1 MNPMN
6 ENWPQDFEA
15 LSRQYWNAWTEMAR
29 QAGTGQQHQVP
40 GWQDAMDM
48 WAPWARDG
56 RAQTD
61 DTISRMNAQTGAW
74 FGQMQELAKRFSGGQ
89 SNPADIASE
98 WKKAL
103 GIEGGAF
110 SNPFA
115 GMFQQ
120 MSGPSA
126 HGMDQWMKQAA
137 PWLDALRSGG
147 SGMFNM
153 PAFGLGREQQERWQA
168 LGKAQMDYQQAM
180 SGYNAQLM
188 ECGKRA
194 FSKFE
199 DKLAE
204 RSEPGRQIDSTRALF
219 DLWIDAA
226 EEAWAEVAMTPE
238 FRTAYGNLVNA
249 QSRTRA
255 GVQGEVERMTGMFGI
270 PTRTEINSSHK
281 KVTQLE
287 RELRDLKQRLAS
299 IEEAIGSTAKADTGA
314 VTKAATS
321 AASSAAASA
330 TASAA
335 AKAAAIAAA
344 TAEAGAVANAAA
356 SAEASAAASA
366 AATSALRAASR
377 AEAVAAPHAAAP
389 KAASVS
395 KPAPAK
401 PAAKKPAAVVRAATK
416 STKSAPASRR
426 AK

>member
-1 MNPMN
+1 MSTNTDG
-6 ENWPQDFEA
+6 WPQDFEA
-15 LSRQYWNAWTEMAR
+15 LTRQYWNAWSEMAR
-29 QAGTGQQHQVP
+29 QAGSGQQQQVP
-40 GWQDAMDM
+40 GWQEAMDL

-61 DTISRMNAQTGAW
+61 DTISRMNSQTGAW

-89 SNPADIASE
+89 SNASDITSE

-103 GIEGGAF
+103 GIEGGF

-137 PWLDALRSGG
+137 PWMDALRGGG

-153 PAFGLGREQQERWQA
+153 PAFGLQREQQERWQA
-168 LGKAQMDYQQAM
+168 LGKSQMDYQKAM

-194 FSKFE
+194 FAKFE

-204 RSEPGRQIDSTRALF
+204 RSEPGRQLDSSRALF

-226 EEAWAEVAMTPE
+226 EESWGEVAMTPE
-238 FRTAYGNLVNA
+238 FRTAYGELVNA
-249 QSRTRA
+249 QSRARA
-255 GVQGEVERMTGMFGI
+255 GVQGEVERMTGMFGM

-287 RELRDLKQRLAS
+287 RDLRELKQRLA
-299 IEEAIGSTAKADTGA
+299 ELEAAMSAPAKSTTHAAPR
-314 VTKAATS
+314 TKA
-321 AASSAAASA
+321 
-330 TASAA
+330 
-335 AKAAAIAAA
+335 
-344 TAEAGAVANAAA
+344 E
-356 SAEASAAASA
+356 
-366 AATSALRAASR
+366 L
-377 AEAVAAPHAAAP
+377 AP
-389 KAASVS
+389 KAAVAKKTMS
-395 KPAPAK
+395 KPASAARKRAAKSIK
-401 PAAKKPAAVVRAATK
+401 PAPTA
-416 STKSAPASRR
+416 RR
-426 AK
+426 AKK

>member
-1 MNPMN
+1 MSAMNDG
-6 ENWPQDFEA
+6 WPQDFEA

-29 QAGTGQQHQVP
+29 QAGSGQHQHVP

-74 FGQMQELAKRFSGGQ
+74 FGQMQEIAKRFSGGQ
-89 SNPADIASE
+89 GNSAEIASE

-103 GIEGGAF
+103 GIETGGF

-115 GMFQQ
+115 SMFQQ

-137 PWLDALRSGG
+137 PWMDALRGQG

-153 PAFGLGREQQERWQA
+153 PAFGLQREQQERWQA
-168 LGKAQMDYQQAM
+168 LAKSQMDYQQAM

-194 FSKFE
+194 FAKFE

-204 RSEPGRQIDSTRALF
+204 RSEPGRQLDSTRALF

-226 EEAWAEVAMTPE
+226 EESWGEVAMTPE
-238 FRTAYGNLVNA
+238 FRVAYGNLVNA
-249 QSRTRA
+249 QSRVRT
-255 GVQGEVERMTGMFGI
+255 GVQGEVERLTGMFGM
-270 PTRTEINSSHK
+270 PTRTEVNSSHK

-287 RELRDLKQRLAS
+287 RELRVLKERLAALEDAMHAAARS
-299 IEEAIGSTAKADTGA
+299 ASRGA
-314 VTKAATS
+314 ARAETS
-321 AASSAAASA
+321 A
-330 TASAA
+330 TR
-335 AKAAAIAAA
+335 
-344 TAEAGAVANAAA
+344 EV
-356 SAEASAAASA
+356 
-366 AATSALRAASR
+366 
-377 AEAVAAPHAAAP
+377 AAAP
-389 KAASVS
+389 KRAANKPKPAKRAASKPT

-401 PAAKKPAAVVRAATK
+401 
-416 STKSAPASRR
+416 RR
-426 AK
+426 AKK

>member
-1 MNPMN
+1 MTTLN

-15 LSRQYWNAWTEMAR
+15 LTRQYWNAWTEMAR
-29 QAGTGQQHQVP
+29 QAGTGQQQQVP

-56 RAQTD
+56 RVQTD
-61 DTISRMNAQTGAW
+61 DMISRMNAQTGAW
-74 FGQMQELAKRFSGGQ
+74 FGQMQELAKRFSGDQ
-89 SNPADIASE
+89 SSPADIASE

-103 GIEGGAF
+103 GIESGGF

-115 GMFQQ
+115 SMFQS
-120 MSGPSA
+120 MSGSGA

-137 PWLDALRSGG
+137 PWLDALRGQG
-147 SGMFNM
+147 SSMFNM

-168 LGKAQMDYQQAM
+168 LAKSQMDYQQAV
-180 SGYNAQLM
+180 SGYNSQLM

-194 FSKFE
+194 FAKFE

-249 QSRTRA
+249 QSKTRA

-270 PTRTEINSSHK
+270 PTRTEVNSSHK

-299 IEEAIGSTAKADTGA
+299 IEEAVGAASKTKADTS
-314 VTKAATS
+314 AATN
-321 AASSAAASA
+321 
-330 TASAA
+330 AA
-335 AKAAAIAAA
+335 AKAATTAA
-344 TAEAGAVANAAA
+344 ENAANNA
-356 SAEASAAASA
+356 SAKAADAAKSASASAATSASASA
-366 AATSALRAASR
+366 AATEAANAAKRAADS
-377 AEAVAAPHAAAP
+377 AAATSSLLAASKAQATAAPLAKPAPTQSPVKRAAP
-389 KAASVS
+389 VARATTKPT
-395 KPAPAK
+395 KPAPA
-401 PAAKKPAAVVRAATK
+401 P
-416 STKSAPASRR
+416 RR